1 MANENVTNIDSTND
15 SISYPEGTAASLG
28 KVSCRTCH
36 FVTDLDSQ
44 YCPRCSDRLYLRYP
58 NSVQRTLAIVL
69 TAILFYIPANIY
81 PIMTTT
87 LLGDATPSTII
98 SGVLLFIEHG
108 SYFVAFVIFSASVL
122 IPLAK
127 MIIILWLCYNTSRST
142 KLSKNELTFLYRVT
156 EFIGKW
162 SMIDIFVVAI
172 LVALVQFAGIMVIEP
187 GMAARAFAIVVILT
201 MIAAHQFDVRLIWD
215 RQQKNE

>member
-1 MANENVTNIDSTND
+1 MENDTYPKGTAANEN
-15 SISYPEGTAASLG
+15 

-36 FVTDLDSQ
+36 FLAPANTR
-44 YCPRCSDRLYLRYP
+44 YCPRCHDRLYLRYP
-58 NSVQRTLAIVL
+58 NSVQRTIALVI
-69 TAILFYIPANIY
+69 TAMLFYIPANIY

-87 LLGDATPSTII
+87 ILGDTSPSTII

-108 SYFVAFVIFSASVL
+108 SYFVAFVIFSASIL
-122 IPLAK
+122 IPITK
-127 MIIILWLCYNTSRST
+127 MLIILWLCYNTRKAT
-142 KLSKNELTFLYRVT
+142 KLSKRELTWLYRVT
-156 EFIGKW
+156 ELIGKW

-172 LVALVQFAGIMVIEP
+172 LVALVQFGDIMAIEP

-215 RQQKNE
+215 RQQDNER